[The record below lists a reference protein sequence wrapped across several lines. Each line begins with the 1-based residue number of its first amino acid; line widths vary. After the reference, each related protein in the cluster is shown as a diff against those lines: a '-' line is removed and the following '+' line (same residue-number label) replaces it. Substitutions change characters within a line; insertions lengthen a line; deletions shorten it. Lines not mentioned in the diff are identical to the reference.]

1 MSSKLVTK
9 IILDIAMSIFFVFLL
24 DAFGTGLAFHEIAG
38 LFIFALFGIHILLN
52 WSWVKN
58 TTLNLLQN
66 KLKNRTA
73 VSVKMK
79 YALNLAIFISI
90 SIIVTTGVLISK
102 VLFPSDT
109 IHGEWIYLVHKWTSY
124 VCLGFLITHLAI
136 HASYFVKSVG
146 RIIINLK
153 ERNVRK
159 TLVRLG
165 AACLLVIMLYTRVL
179 STVSTSD
186 ESQLSKIA
194 ETQITT
200 SQSTSKN
207 RTEPA
212 AENYYNENIT
222 YSEGSGSDN
231 NNTEERIIDDMTIG
245 NDDSEDADAIVS
257 ANDSATDATVG
268 DTTGPEEKISLDA
281 YLSQLHCNGCH
292 KNCSLLYPQCD
303 KAQREIRV
311 AEQNYQELYGNI
323 SD

>member
-9 IILDIAMSIFFVFLL
+9 IVLDIAMSILFVFLL
-24 DAFGTGLAFHEIAG
+24 DAFGTGLTFHEIAG
-38 LFIFALFGIHILLN
+38 LFIFALFSIHILLN

-58 TTLNLLQN
+58 TTLNLLQS

-90 SIIVTTGVLISK
+90 SIIVITGVLISK

-109 IHGEWIYLVHKWTSY
+109 THGEWIYLVHKWTSY
-124 VCLGFLITHLAI
+124 ICLGFLITHLVI

-165 AACLLVIMLYTRVL
+165 AACLLVVMLYTRVL
-179 STVSTSD
+179 STVSASD
-186 ESQLSKIA
+186 ENQLGKIT

-200 SQSTSKN
+200 SPSTSQN
-207 RTEPA
+207 RTDSPTESQ
-212 AENYYNENIT
+212 YNENIT
-222 YSEGSGSDN
+222 YSEGSVSD
-231 NNTEERIIDDMTIG
+231 
-245 NDDSEDADAIVS
+245 NDDSEDADTIVS
-257 ANDSATDATVG
+257 ANDAATDATVG
-268 DTTGPEEKISLDA
+268 DTTGPEEKISLDE

-303 KAQREIRV
+303 KAQGEIRA
-311 AEQNYQELYGNI
+311 AEQDYQELYGI
-323 SD
+323 

>member
-9 IILDIAMSIFFVFLL
+9 IVLDIAMSILFVFLL

-52 WSWVKN
+52 GSWVKN

-73 VSVKMK
+73 VSVKIK

-90 SIIVTTGVLISK
+90 LIIVTTGVMISK

-109 IHGEWIYLVHKWTSY
+109 IHGEWIYLIHKWTSY

-136 HASYFVKSVG
+136 HAGYFVKSIG

-165 AACLLVIMLYTRVL
+165 AACLLVVMLYTRVL
-179 STVSTSD
+179 STVSASD
-186 ESQLSKIA
+186 ENQLGKIA

-200 SQSTSKN
+200 SQSTSPN
-207 RTEPA
+207 RTDSPTEGQ
-212 AENYYNENIT
+212 YNESIT
-222 YSEGSGSDN
+222 YSEGSVSDN
-231 NNTEERIIDDMTIG
+231 RDTGNSITEDMTIG
-245 NDDSEDADAIVS
+245 NNKSEDADAIGSVNN
-257 ANDSATDATVG
+257 AATDVTVG
-268 DTTGPEEKISLDA
+268 DTTGPEEKISLDE
-281 YLSQLHCNGCH
+281 YLSQLHCSGCH

-303 KAQREIRV
+303 KAQGEIRA
-311 AEQNYQELYGNI
+311 AEQEYQELYGI
-323 SD
+323 

>member
-9 IILDIAMSIFFVFLL
+9 IVLDIAMSILFVFLL

-52 WSWVKN
+52 WAWVKN
-58 TTLNLLQN
+58 TTLNLWQN
-66 KLKNRTA
+66 KLRNRTA

-90 SIIVTTGVLISK
+90 LIIVTTGVLISK

-109 IHGEWIYLVHKWTSY
+109 THGEWIYLIHKWTSY
-124 VCLGFLITHLAI
+124 ICLGFLITHLAI

-146 RIIINLK
+146 RIIICLK

-165 AACLLVIMLYTRVL
+165 AACLLIVMLYTRVL

-186 ESQLSKIA
+186 ENQLGKIA

-200 SQSTSKN
+200 SPSTSQN
-207 RTEPA
+207 RTDSPMESQ
-212 AENYYNENIT
+212 YNENRT
-222 YSEGSGSDN
+222 YSGDSVSDN
-231 NNTEERIIDDMTIG
+231 RDNGGSITGDMTIG
-245 NDDSEDADAIVS
+245 NDKSEDADAIGS
-257 ANDSATDATVG
+257 ANDAATDATVG
-268 DTTGPEEKISLDA
+268 DTTGPEEKISLDE

-311 AEQNYQELYGNI
+311 AEQDYQELYGI
-323 SD
+323 

>member
-9 IILDIAMSIFFVFLL
+9 IVLDIAMSILFVFLL

-52 WSWVKN
+52 GSWVKN
-58 TTLNLLQN
+58 TTLNLIQN

-109 IHGEWIYLVHKWTSY
+109 IHGEWIYLIHKCTSY

-165 AACLLVIMLYTRVL
+165 AACLLVVMLYTRVL
-179 STVSTSD
+179 STVSASD
-186 ESQLSKIA
+186 ENQLGKIA

-200 SQSTSKN
+200 SQSTSPN
-207 RTEPA
+207 RTDSPTEGQ
-212 AENYYNENIT
+212 YNENIT
-222 YSEGSGSDN
+222 YSEGSVSDN
-231 NNTEERIIDDMTIG
+231 RVTGSSITGDISISNNK
-245 NDDSEDADAIVS
+245 SEDADAIGSVNN
-257 ANDSATDATVG
+257 AATDVTVD
-268 DTTGPEEKISLDA
+268 DTTGSEEKISLDA

-303 KAQREIRV
+303 KAQGEIRA
-311 AEQNYQELYGNI
+311 AEQEYQELYGI
-323 SD
+323 

>member
-9 IILDIAMSIFFVFLL
+9 IVLDIAMSILFVFLL
-24 DAFGTGLAFHEIAG
+24 DAFGTGLTFHEIAG
-38 LFIFALFGIHILLN
+38 LFIFALFSIHILLN

-58 TTLNLLQN
+58 TTLNLLQS

-79 YALNLAIFISI
+79 YALNFAIFISI

-109 IHGEWIYLVHKWTSY
+109 IYGEWIYLVHKWTSY
-124 VCLGFLITHLAI
+124 ICLGFLITHLAI

-165 AACLLVIMLYTRVL
+165 AACLLVVMLYTRVL
-179 STVSTSD
+179 STVSASD
-186 ESQLSKIA
+186 ENQLGKIT

-200 SQSTSKN
+200 SPSTSQN
-207 RTEPA
+207 RTDSPTESQ
-212 AENYYNENIT
+212 YNENIT

-231 NNTEERIIDDMTIG
+231 
-245 NDDSEDADAIVS
+245 DDSEDADTIVS

-268 DTTGPEEKISLDA
+268 DTTGPEEKISFDE

-303 KAQREIRV
+303 KAQGEIRA
-311 AEQNYQELYGNI
+311 AEQDYQELYGI
-323 SD
+323 

>member
-9 IILDIAMSIFFVFLL
+9 IVLDIAMSILFVFLL

-52 WSWVKN
+52 GSWVKN

-73 VSVKMK
+73 VSVKIK

-90 SIIVTTGVLISK
+90 LIIVTTGVMISK

-109 IHGEWIYLVHKWTSY
+109 IHGEWIYLIHKWTSY

-136 HASYFVKSVG
+136 HAGYFVKSVG

-153 ERNVRK
+153 EHSVRK

-165 AACLLVIMLYTRVL
+165 AVCLLTVMLYTRVL
-179 STVSTSD
+179 STVSVSG
-186 ESQLSKIA
+186 ENQLGKIA
-194 ETQITT
+194 ETETRIMTSPST
-200 SQSTSKN
+200 SQN
-207 RTEPA
+207 RTDTPTESP
-212 AENYYNENIT
+212 YNENIT
-222 YSEGSGSDN
+222 YSEGSASGNRD
-231 NNTEERIIDDMTIG
+231 TEDSITGDMTIG
-245 NDDSEDADAIVS
+245 NDKLKDADAIVS
-257 ANDSATDATVG
+257 ANDSATNATVG
-268 DTTGPEEKISLDA
+268 DTTGPEEKISLDE

-303 KAQREIRV
+303 KAQGEIRA
-311 AEQNYQELYGNI
+311 AEQDYQELYGI
-323 SD
+323 

>member
-66 KLKNRTA
+66 KLNNRTA

-222 YSEGSGSDN
+222 YSEGSSSD
-231 NNTEERIIDDMTIG
+231 

-268 DTTGPEEKISLDA
+268 DTTGPEEKISLDE
-281 YLSQLHCNGCH
+281 YLSQLHCGGCH

-311 AEQNYQELYGNI
+311 AEQDYQELYGDI